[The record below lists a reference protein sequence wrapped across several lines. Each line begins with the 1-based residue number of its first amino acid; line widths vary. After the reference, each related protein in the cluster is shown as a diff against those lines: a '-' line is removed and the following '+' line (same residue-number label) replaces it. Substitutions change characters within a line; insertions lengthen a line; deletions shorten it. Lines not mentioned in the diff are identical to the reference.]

1 MLLSVLQRMLLTAA
15 AHYNRRYAVKRDC
28 LLPLAPP
35 AYVSAAQ
42 FPVGQRVFAMY
53 PETTSFYRGV
63 IVAPCERRNG
73 ELCVIEFDDDEEEIQ
88 MVPKHKIPP
97 AFVCFRPE
105 LVFGDN

>member
-1 MLLSVLQRMLLTAA
+1 MIHCSASTHATTAA
-15 AHYNRRYAVKRDC
+15 HTIRRYAVKRDC

-35 AYVSAAQ
+35 AYVTAAQ
-42 FPVGQRVFAMY
+42 FPIGQRVFAMY
-53 PETTSFYRGV
+53 PQTTSFYRGV

-88 MVPKHKIPP
+88 TTPKHRIPP